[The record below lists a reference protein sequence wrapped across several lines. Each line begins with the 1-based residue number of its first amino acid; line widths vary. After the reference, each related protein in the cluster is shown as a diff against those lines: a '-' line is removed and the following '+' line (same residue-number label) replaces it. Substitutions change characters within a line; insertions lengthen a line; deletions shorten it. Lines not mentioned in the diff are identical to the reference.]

1 MSEAKRDATIDLYTF
16 TTPNG
21 RKASIVLEEL
31 QLPYRVH
38 VVDISKGEQ
47 LTPAFLAINPN
58 NKIPA
63 IVDPAPADGGAPF
76 TLFESGAILLYL
88 AEKAGK
94 LLPKDV
100 RGRAEV
106 TQWVMWQMG
115 GVGPM
120 FGQLS
125 HFGRFA
131 KEKIP
136 YAIQR
141 YTDESKRL
149 MGVLDG
155 ALAGREYLASTG
167 YSVADIASY
176 PWVHAMVGYY
186 PELLEG
192 REHVRGWLERVGA
205 RPAVQRGMAVPQL
218 G

>member
-1 MSEAKRDATIDLYTF
+1 MIDLYTF

-31 QLPYRVH
+31 QLPYRAH
-38 VVDISKGEQ
+38 AVDISKGEQ
-47 LTPAFLAINPN
+47 LTPAYLAINPN

-63 IVDPAPADGGAPF
+63 IVDQEGPGGAPF
-76 TLFESGAILLYL
+76 TLFESGAILIYL
-88 AEKAGK
+88 AERTGK
-94 LLPKDV
+94 LLPTDA

-106 TQWVMWQMG
+106 IQWVMFQMG
-115 GVGPM
+115 GLGPM

-141 YTDESKRL
+141 YTDEGKRL
-149 MGVLDG
+149 LGVLERE
-155 ALAGREYLASTG
+155 LAGRDYLARTG
-167 YSVADIASY
+167 YSIADVASY
-176 PWVHAMVGYY
+176 PWVKAMQEYF
-186 PELLEG
+186 PDLFEG
-192 REHVRGWLERVGA
+192 REHVRRWLDRVGA
-205 RPAVQRGMAVPQL
+205 RPAVQRGMAVPKV

>member
-1 MSEAKRDATIDLYTF
+1 MIDLYTW

-21 RKASIVLEEL
+21 RKASIALEEL

-38 VVDISKGEQ
+38 PIDISKGEQ
-47 LTPAFLAINPN
+47 LTPAYLAINPN

-63 IVDPAPADGGAPF
+63 IVDSEGPGAAPF
-76 TLFESGAILLYL
+76 TLFESGAILIYL
-88 AEKAGK
+88 AEKTGK
-94 LLPKDV
+94 LLPTDP

-106 TQWVMWQMG
+106 IQWVMFQMG
-115 GVGPM
+115 GLGPM

-131 KEKIP
+131 KEQVP

-149 MGVLDG
+149 LGVLERE
-155 ALAGREYLASTG
+155 LAGREYLARSG
-167 YSVADIASY
+167 YSIADIASY
-176 PWVHAMVGYY
+176 PWVKAMGEYF
-186 PELLEG
+186 PDLLEG
-192 REHVRGWLERVGA
+192 RTHVRRWLERVGA
-205 RPAVQRGMAVPQL
+205 RPAVQRGMDVPKL

>member
-1 MSEAKRDATIDLYTF
+1 MIDLYTW

-21 RKASIVLEEL
+21 RKASIALEEL

-38 VVDISKGEQ
+38 PIDISKGEQ
-47 LTPAFLAINPN
+47 LTPAYLAINPN

-63 IVDPAPADGGAPF
+63 IVDSEGPGAAPF
-76 TLFESGAILLYL
+76 TLFESGAILIYL
-88 AEKAGK
+88 AEKTGK
-94 LLPKDV
+94 LLPTDP

-106 TQWVMWQMG
+106 IQWVMFQMG
-115 GVGPM
+115 GLGPM

-131 KEKIP
+131 TEKIP

-149 MGVLDG
+149 LGVLERE
-155 ALAGREYLASTG
+155 LAGREYLARSG
-167 YSVADIASY
+167 YSIADITSY
-176 PWVHAMVGYY
+176 PWVHAMGGYF
-186 PELLEG
+186 PELLQG
-192 REHVRGWLERVGA
+192 LTHVPGWLARVGA
-205 RPAVQRGMAVPQL
+205 RPAVQRGMDVPKA